1 MIATSAARRSWA
13 MTTPSRPPVEC
24 IQQHVSVFVRELNEA
39 IEFYTRKLGFV
50 LAFKWGDPPSF
61 AGVNLDRTQI
71 FLDQAYPPNPS
82 GCCLFFNVDDVDA
95 LYEFHRANGVE
106 MVKAIGDRPWH
117 IRDYTVRDLN
127 GYHIVFGQHL
137 LNAGEPIKVE
147 RVDLNVRIEK
157 RLAALL
163 ADLALHKRMS
173 VSSCLEEMLL
183 HTNEGVGSHTRST
196 LQFIQ
201 ELKQKHAIDYDSHG
215 SYRFVE

>member
-1 MIATSAARRSWA
+1 
-13 MTTPSRPPVEC
+13 MTPLRPAVEC
-24 IQQHVSVFVRELNEA
+24 EQQHASVFVRDLSDA
-39 IEFYTRKLGFV
+39 IDFYTQKLGFV
-50 LAFKWGDPPSF
+50 LAFKWGEPPTF

-95 LYEFHRANGVE
+95 LYEFHRANGVD
-106 MVKAIGDRPWH
+106 VAQTIGDRPWH

-137 LNAGEPIKVE
+137 LNAGDPITVQ
-147 RVDLNVRIEK
+147 RIDLTVRIEK

-163 ADLALHKRMS
+163 EDLAAHKRMT
-173 VSSCLEEMLL
+173 VSSCLEEILL
-183 HTNEGVGSHTRST
+183 HTNDGVGPHAKST
-196 LQFIQ
+196 LRFI
-201 ELKQKHAIDYDSHG
+201 EGLKRKHGIDYDSHG